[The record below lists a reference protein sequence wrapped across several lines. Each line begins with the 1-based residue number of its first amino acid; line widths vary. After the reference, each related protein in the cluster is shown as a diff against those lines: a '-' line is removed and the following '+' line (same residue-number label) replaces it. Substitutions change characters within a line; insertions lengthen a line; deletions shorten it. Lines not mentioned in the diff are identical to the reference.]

1 MEPTPR
7 PGPAKAGKMRL
18 WSLLCAGLTA
28 VIVAPGAGAQ
38 AGLAPST
45 STPPEAAAAPAGESP
60 ALPMSTNPAPAD
72 ASAAA
77 AMPTNLAPAKVI
89 DAGGPVRA
97 KMYEA
102 MLNVQDKQY
111 EAAIPKLEAVI
122 AEDPTLLEAWST
134 LGWAYWSMDRK
145 KEAAALWQRLVNIA
159 PNEPMGY
166 NLIAQVAV
174 HDGDLTRAEE
184 LYRKSLALNPDQYE
198 MRISLARVLL
208 WSGKTE
214 QASKDLRR
222 LLDEDPDRLDV
233 EIDLAWAMYAN
244 EEYEEVLDVWNHI
257 NEVVPDQPGYMLA
270 RAQVLLL
277 IGSLTEADIEARRIL
292 EIDPDNRDALNLL
305 ANLAMRARRP
315 EEAVDALR
323 KVMDMAKQD
332 EARARVALQIA
343 NYMKSVYDT
352 DKTVFTLAQCLE
364 AAHDAY
370 KLDPE
375 NVSTKLFYGELLI
388 ADRQYGSAAD
398 IFHSVIRDNNPFNLR
413 AHTDMVEILLARM
426 HLDEAEKKMNENL
439 RLFNANNPYR
449 HLFWARLHF
458 ARGNTPAAMDAL
470 ERLEREGAAG
480 AVFTLLYH
488 GISPS
493 EWGDVP
499 SVRQFRE
506 HLMVLRRAGFK
517 FITPSQFADYFAKHP
532 QPPPVEDAKPL
543 LNRALQGLRHAWS
556 GQRTDKTPRLSDYTP
571 DMTVCVTMDDAL
583 RNSLRYGN
591 IVAEELQVP
600 LAMFLPVGN
609 ILKHDTYT
617 ASFSEIREYQAS
629 GAWELQS
636 HLMQA
641 SYTAMTNRQG
651 RTVNP
656 LPNLIWLPE
665 KNRQESL
672 REYHARLRH
681 EFRDSRR
688 ILARE
693 LELDESAVNAVAY
706 PIGDIGQETSCNID
720 VFNVPEVILNE
731 AEVSYRLGFI
741 QDEYGYSMPSDNPM
755 LFKRYEPRRYTTGR
769 EVYRAAMRNHPVFC
783 ARRMRAEIAALSG
796 QLHLAQE
803 MVQLLKRDGYPEE
816 DLAEISD
823 YVKEHVARLM
833 PVPQPSADAEVQKEA
848 FLEPQ
853 HPFVAAEGD
862 FTKANVMIES
872 WHGGAAAGL
881 NINPRLTLE
890 VRAGVGGIKQTVKSN
905 TVVEVEQTSQSSSY
919 SDITIIT
926 DGETSQQQQYS
937 TTITTVML
945 QSNKVTEQKYKA
957 DEQMIGAALN
967 YIHAHGAHTIMDLRY
982 RSFKGDE
989 FEDDDGALTG
999 ALEHQWRPVPS
1010 FDTSMRYQHDLVP
1023 SARELLEYDGFALRA
1038 IWRIQD
1044 WWHASAL
1051 GAFSVFEDDNSHLH
1065 ANVENLWRMSSRHN
1079 VWFGL
1084 HDSVDTVDRKSDLYW
1099 TPYLDQRHYLVLR
1112 LSQSYPNYTGA
1123 VRFHLGLQKDKA
1135 RQEDLDAYNTAK
1147 ASAEKGGWYPGSNP
1161 QQDWASL
1168 LGLGVTL
1175 SRRWASG
1182 WDLTAEFTVNAIR
1195 DYTEHTLGGRLMYR
1209 F

>member
-1 MEPTPR
+1 MEQRRTPGQVR
-7 PGPAKAGKMRL
+7 AGKILRMGPRWIWACL
-18 WSLLCAGLTA
+18 GWFG
-28 VIVAPGAGAQ
+28 
-38 AGLAPST
+38 
-45 STPPEAAAAPAGESP
+45 AAAAPAALAQDAAAPSSNPPP
-60 ALPMSTNPAPAD
+60 AIATE
-72 ASAAA
+72 AAA
-77 AMPTNLAPAKVI
+77 AAGGPAVAAAPTNLAPVSAI
-89 DAGGPVRA
+89 DAGGRMRA
-97 KMYEA
+97 KLYEA

-122 AEDPTLLEAWST
+122 TEDPTLLEAWST
-134 LGWAYWSMDRK
+134 LGWAYWALDRK

-166 NLIAQVAV
+166 SLMAQVAV
-174 HDGDLTRAEE
+174 HDGDLSRAEE

-208 WSGKTE
+208 WSGKTG

-244 EEYEEVLDVWNHI
+244 EEYEDVLDVWNHI
-257 NEVVPDQPGYMLA
+257 NEVVPDQPGYMVA

-277 IGSLTEADIEARRIL
+277 IGSLTEAESEARRIL
-292 EIDPDNRDALNLL
+292 EIDPDNRDAFNLL

-323 KVMDMAKQD
+323 KVYDLAKKD
-332 EARARVALQIA
+332 DARARVALQIA
-343 NYMKSVYDT
+343 NYMKAVYDT

-364 AAHDAY
+364 AARDAY
-370 KLDPE
+370 QLDPE
-375 NVSTKLFYGELLI
+375 NVSVKLFYGELMT
-388 ADRQYGSAAD
+388 ADRQFGPAEE
-398 IFHSVIRDNNPFNLR
+398 IFQSVLRENNPFNLR
-413 AHTDMVEILLARM
+413 AHTDLVQILLARM
-426 HLDEAEKKMNENL
+426 QLDAAEKKMNDNL

-449 HLFWARLHF
+449 HLFWAQLHF

-470 ERLEREGAAG
+470 ERLEREGSAG

-517 FITPSQFADYFAKHP
+517 FITPSQFDDYFAKHAK
-532 QPPPVEDAKPL
+532 PPPVEEPRPL
-543 LNRALQGLRHAWS
+543 LNRAVQGLRHAWS
-556 GQRTDKTPRLSDYTP
+556 GQRTETTPRLSDYTP
-571 DMTVCVTMDDAL
+571 DLTVCVTMDDAL

-591 IVAEELQVP
+591 FVAEELQVP
-600 LAMFLPVGN
+600 LTMFLPVGN
-609 ILKHDTYT
+609 VLKHDTYT
-617 ASFSEIREYQAS
+617 ASFQEIREYQAS
-629 GAWELQS
+629 GLWELQS

-651 RTVNP
+651 REVNP

-665 KNRQESL
+665 KKRQESL

-693 LELDESAVNAVAY
+693 LGLEESALNAVAY
-706 PIGDIGQETSCNID
+706 PVGDIGQETSCNID

-731 AEVSYRLGFI
+731 AEVSYRMGFI
-741 QDEYGYSMPSDNPM
+741 QDEFGYSMPSDNPM
-755 LFKRYEPRRYTTGR
+755 LYKRYEPKRFTTGR

-816 DLAEISD
+816 DLAVINAL
-823 YVKEHVARLM
+823 VQKHVARLM
-833 PVPQPSADAEVQKEA
+833 PPPETAPGHDIHKEA
-848 FLEPQ
+848 FLEPRE
-853 HPFVAAEGD
+853 PFLAAEGD
-862 FTKANVMIES
+862 YTKANVMIES

-881 NINPRLTLE
+881 NVNPRLSLE

-905 TVVEVEQTSQSSSY
+905 MVVKVEQTSESSSY

-945 QSNKVTEQKYKA
+945 QSNKVTEYKYKA

-967 YIHAHGAHTIMDLRY
+967 YIHAHGANTIMDLRY

-989 FEDDDGALTG
+989 FEDNTGAVAG
-999 ALEHQWRPVPS
+999 ALEHQWRPVPA
-1010 FDTSMRYQHDLVP
+1010 FDTSVRYQHDLVP

-1065 ANVENLWRMSSRHN
+1065 ANIENLWRMSPRHN

-1099 TPYLDQRHYLVLR
+1099 TPYWDQRHYLVLR

-1182 WDLTAEFTVNAIR
+1182 WDLTAEFSVNAIR